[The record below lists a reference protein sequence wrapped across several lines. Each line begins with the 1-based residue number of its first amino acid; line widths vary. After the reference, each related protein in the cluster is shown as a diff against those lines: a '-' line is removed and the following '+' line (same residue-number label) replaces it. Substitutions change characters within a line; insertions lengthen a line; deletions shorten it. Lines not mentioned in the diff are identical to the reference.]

1 MKCKLTLKESKSNLI
16 THTRK
21 NQGVTLIAL
30 AVTIIV
36 MLIIAG
42 ATVSVLT
49 GKNGIMKQSITAKEK
64 NAIKQ
69 AEEIAQLEYSN
80 LKMKKEIENADNE
93 ITIEEIVDKLKKEKY
108 EIKQVFFGDA
118 TGIRLSSNMILI
130 KPNDTIELNVTLMGN
145 NNAYYIIINKR
156 YYEIKLESDGVK
168 INTEYTKNL
177 IEEDISKKLKIY
189 TTNNEKIKVD
199 MDKNKIKI
207 SLKNVDNNT
216 IGIIGRVNVQY
227 TDGKNN
233 FFKSCRVKVTQ
244 QINWEEGDISKE
256 QSYVG
261 CYADIDGD
269 GNVEGII
276 YADLIFG
283 GNDYY
288 LNKFQKIST
297 EDAKEYKIS
306 KKNYTDIQFR
316 EEKKVIS
323 FSNSSGKDRFYIIA
337 LEDFEDDDNNSRFY
351 WYKNA
356 YENKIYDYS
365 LLKDVT
371 TSYFGD
377 GRNNTRNMIEKW
389 ENSEYG
395 EKDSLDIWGKIKKQ
409 YFDGWF
415 IPSGSENTEF
425 YRALNINSSNY
436 REKGFYNIWSSSRDY
451 SFGADS
457 ACVTYFETSSGAWA
471 DINWKYAVRL
481 NKVF

>member
-108 EIKQVFFGDA
+108 EIKQVFLGDA
-118 TGIRLSSNMILI
+118 TGIKLSSNMILI

-189 TTNNEKIKVD
+189 TTNNEKIKAD

-306 KKNYTDIQFR
+306 KKNYTDIQFK
-316 EEKKVIS
+316 EEKK
-323 FSNSSGKDRFYIIA
+323 
-337 LEDFEDDDNNSRFY
+337 
-351 WYKNA
+351 
-356 YENKIYDYS
+356 
-365 LLKDVT
+365 
-371 TSYFGD
+371 
-377 GRNNTRNMIEKW
+377 
-389 ENSEYG
+389 
-395 EKDSLDIWGKIKKQ
+395 
-409 YFDGWF
+409 
-415 IPSGSENTEF
+415 
-425 YRALNINSSNY
+425 
-436 REKGFYNIWSSSRDY
+436 
-451 SFGADS
+451 
-457 ACVTYFETSSGAWA
+457 
-471 DINWKYAVRL
+471 
-481 NKVF
+481 